1 MNLIDEPLAN
11 PKTMV
16 RRLMILRVIGG
27 TLLGAL
33 VLMGWGYSYWDLILP
48 PNTAFL
54 DSPRQP
60 ALAEA
65 LRSHLPKAGTYFI
78 PHDSEEDH
86 LRRADGKD
94 GKDGKGGV
102 DREEDPHDTLV
113 KQVKGTIAMIHF
125 APNGGNPLAPVTWI
139 VSFVHF
145 VLTTLM
151 ASLLLV
157 FALPVLE
164 SYGRRAGFV
173 FAVAAFGIVAFRFT
187 DPAWYRLPWD
197 YFLYVGL
204 YLITGWLAA
213 ALVIAAIVRPRAE

>member
-1 MNLIDEPLAN
+1 M
-11 PKTMV
+11 
-16 RRLMILRVIGG
+16 IGG
-27 TLLGAL
+27 TFLGAL
-33 VLMGWGYSYWDLILP
+33 VPMGWGYSYWDLILP

-54 DSPRQP
+54 DPPRQP

-65 LRSHLPKAGTYFI
+65 LRSYLPTAGTYFI
-78 PHDSEEDH
+78 PHDLEDH
-86 LRRADGKD
+86 HPQADGSGRKED
-94 GKDGKGGV
+94 AHHD
-102 DREEDPHDTLV
+102 EDPHTAMV

-139 VSFVHF
+139 ISFVHF

-164 SYGRRAGFV
+164 SYGKRAGFV
-173 FAVAAFGIVAFRFT
+173 FAVAAFGIIAFRFT
-187 DPAWYRLPWD
+187 DPAWYLLPWD
-197 YFLYVGL
+197 YFLYVAL

-213 ALVIAAIVRPRAE
+213 ALVIAALVRPRGK

>member
-1 MNLIDEPLAN
+1 M
-11 PKTMV
+11 
-16 RRLMILRVIGG
+16 
-27 TLLGAL
+27 
-33 VLMGWGYSYWDLILP
+33 
-48 PNTAFL
+48 
-54 DSPRQP
+54 
-60 ALAEA
+60 
-65 LRSHLPKAGTYFI
+65 
-78 PHDSEEDH
+78 
-86 LRRADGKD
+86 
-94 GKDGKGGV
+94 
-102 DREEDPHDTLV
+102 

-213 ALVIAAIVRPRAE
+213 ALVIAAIVHPRAE